1 MGREGGGGPGR
12 GVMAGGAE
20 ELRSLVV
27 RTREVVLFT
36 TVIGVVTGLAVAVL
50 DRITVEEVLH
60 AVQEAP
66 LVVQVLAPGVGL
78 VLTALVLRHLGG
90 DGSPATAEEYVRAVT
105 HPEVP
110 FSLRT
115 VPARLLGTVA
125 TLGLGGAGGM
135 EGPSIFVGAAA
146 GAGVFG
152 RLRRRLRGV
161 DRRAALVAGAAAG
174 VAAIF
179 KAPATGAVF
188 ALEVPFQDDLAP
200 RSILPALVG
209 AASGYTSYVLVNGT
223 EPLFAASGH
232 VDLALV
238 DLAVAAVI
246 GLVCGVGARVFTLVM
261 SGAKALADRVELV
274 PRVAAAAVVLGA
286 LAWASDAWFDGEAL
300 SLGPGYGT
308 VDLALDPDRGLWI
321 VVVLATVRVV
331 ATGATVA
338 GGGVAGLFIP
348 LVVQGAL
355 TGRVLAELFGSD
367 DQSLFVIV
375 GVAAFLGA
383 GYRVPLAAVMFIA
396 EATGRPGYVVP
407 GLLAS
412 TLGQLVMG
420 EASVSAYQRR
430 RHEGHLEERADL
442 PIEAVLS
449 TDPATAAPDAT
460 VAEFYTEHVALARR
474 PAVPLVDEEGKY
486 LGLVLLDDVLAVE
499 PEAWA
504 GLALADV
511 ARDDVPVGRP
521 DWTLGQAL
529 RAMIDADLDHLPIVD
544 RAGGLRGVVTSAAI
558 IDRSRLMDR
567 LDPEPGS

>member
-1 MGREGGGGPGR
+1 MGREGGAAGR
-12 GVMAGGAE
+12 GVIAGGAE

-36 TVIGVVTGLAVAVL
+36 AAIGVVTGLAVALL
-50 DRITVEEVLH
+50 DRLTVEEVLD
-60 AVQEAP
+60 AVGGAP
-66 LVVQVLAPGVGL
+66 LAVQVLAPGIGL
-78 VLTALVLRHLGG
+78 ALTALVLRHLGG
-90 DGSPATAEEYVRAVT
+90 EGSPATAEEYVGAVT

-110 FSLRT
+110 FSLGR
-115 VPARLLGTVA
+115 VPARLLGTVT

-135 EGPSIFVGAAA
+135 EGPSIYVGAAVGA
-146 GAGVFG
+146 GAFG
-152 RLRRRLRGV
+152 RMRRRLRGV

-209 AASGYTSYVLVNGT
+209 AASGYTSYVLVHGT

-238 DLAVAAVI
+238 DLAVAAVL
-246 GLVCGVGARVFTLVM
+246 GLVCGVGARVFTSVI
-261 SGAKALADRVELV
+261 SGAKELAARVGLA
-274 PRVAAAAVVLGA
+274 PRVAGAAVVLGA
-286 LAWASDAWFDGEAL
+286 LAWASSDWFDGEAL
-300 SLGPGYGT
+300 SLGPGYGS
-308 VDLALDPDRGLWI
+308 VDVALDPDRGLWI
-321 VVVLATVRVV
+321 VVLLATVRVV

-355 TGRVLAELFGSD
+355 TGKVLAELFGSD
-367 DQSLFVIV
+367 EQSLWVVV

-407 GLLAS
+407 GLIAS

-420 EASVSAYQRR
+420 DASVSASQRR
-430 RHEGHLEERADL
+430 RRDGHLEERADL

-474 PAVPLVDEEGKY
+474 PAVPIVDERGTY
-486 LGLVLLDDVLAVE
+486 LGMVLLDDVLAVE
-499 PEAWA
+499 PDAWA
-504 GLALADV
+504 GVVLAEV

-521 DWTLGQAL
+521 GWTLGQAL

-544 RAGGLRGVVTSAAI
+544 RAGALRGVVTSEAI

-567 LDPEPGS
+567 LDPDVGA